1 MNDDQ
6 SVLTNREMIDEI
18 LDPDTQGIVKR
29 ASAIATKATR
39 TTIREEGFQR
49 AIIPFEKITDAQLDY
64 YGNSE
69 LPGKW
74 YELEP
79 DSPPAR
85 SVPYYST
92 PNTFVYSAEK
102 YVVLISPIITEEA
115 TKNVNELR
123 TYRTDL
129 RTTVQDNML
138 RDIHIAEDTGLM
150 AYTNRIVGNA
160 VALSAAP
167 GVEVQNVDLEVGWSR
182 TSVARAQSF
191 MIDRGC
197 PLGINLVNQRT
208 ANEFLGW
215 HRDEVGGDLAQE
227 LLKKG
232 LKAMD
237 KFEIMGMPWLS
248 TIKNGLVP
256 NGYVFQFGPPEW
268 LGHALMLEDI
278 SVVIKKEY
286 DFLRMRAQEQVGI
299 TFGNTRPVQKLR
311 YRIGN

>member
-1 MNDDQ
+1 
-6 SVLTNREMIDEI
+6 MIDEI
-18 LDPDTQGIVKR
+18 LDPDTQGFVKR
-29 ASAIATKATR
+29 ASALSTKATR

-49 AIIPFEKITDAQLDY
+49 AIIPFENIKDGDLDY
-64 YGNSE
+64 FGNSE

-74 YELEP
+74 FELEP

-85 SVPYYST
+85 MVPYYAT
-92 PNTFVYSAEK
+92 PNTFVYDAKK

-138 RDIHIAEDTGLM
+138 RDIHAAEDTGLV
-150 AYTNRIVGNA
+150 AQFNRIVGNA

-167 GVEVQNVDLEVGWSR
+167 DVEVQNIDMETGWSR
-182 TSVARAQSF
+182 ASVARAQSF
-191 MIDRGC
+191 MIDRHC

-208 ANEFLGW
+208 ANEFLAW
-215 HRDEVGGDLAQE
+215 HRDEVGGDLAQD

-248 TIKNGLVP
+248 TIKNWLVP
-256 NGYVFQFGPPEW
+256 NGYVFQFGTPEW

-278 SVVIKKEY
+278 TVIIKKEY
-286 DFLRMRAQEQVGI
+286 DFIRTRAQEQVGI
-299 TFGNTRPVQKLR
+299 TFGNTRPLQKIR

>member
-1 MNDDQ
+1 M
-6 SVLTNREMIDEI
+6 SEAAITNKELIDEI
-18 LDPDTQGIVKR
+18 LDPNVQGLVKR
-29 ASAIATKATR
+29 ASAVTSKATR
-39 TTIREEGFQR
+39 TQIREEGFQR
-49 AIIPFEKITDAQLDY
+49 AIMPFEKITNADLDY
-64 YGNSE
+64 FGNSE

-85 SVPYYST
+85 MVPYYAT
-92 PNTFVYSAEK
+92 PNTFVYSATK

-138 RDIHIAEDTGLM
+138 RDVHTAEDTGFI
-150 AYTNRIVGNA
+150 ANFNRIVGNA
-160 VALSAAP
+160 VLMSAFDDT
-167 GVEVQNVDLEVGWSR
+167 EVQNVDMEAGWNR
-182 TSVARAQSF
+182 ESVARAQSF
-191 MIDRGC
+191 LVERHC

-208 ANEFLGW
+208 ANSFLAW
-215 HRDEVGGDLAQE
+215 HRDEIGGNLAEE

-232 LKAMD
+232 LKALD
-237 KFEIMGMPWLS
+237 KFEIFGMPWLS
-248 TIKNGLVP
+248 TIKNWLVP

-278 SVVIKKEY
+278 TVTVKKEY
-286 DFLRMRAQEQVGI
+286 EILRMRASEQVGI
-299 TFGNTRPVQKLR
+299 TIGNTRPLQKIR
-311 YRIGN
+311 YTIPR